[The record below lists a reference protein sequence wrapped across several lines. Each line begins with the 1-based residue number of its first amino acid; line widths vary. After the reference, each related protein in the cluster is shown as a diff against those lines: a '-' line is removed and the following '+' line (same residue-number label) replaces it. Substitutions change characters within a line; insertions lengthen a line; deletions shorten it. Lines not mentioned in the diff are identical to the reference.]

1 MRLKDVVELI
11 KVDMPDHTEGAF
23 NVRIESD
30 DGGSHVTIRVEDH
43 SDGYNILDIVAA
55 QVIVDMRLVEARPL
69 ALGKIRLM
77 RQGRY

>member
-43 SDGYNILDIVAA
+43 SDGYNILDTFSRRFKDSRIIVMR
-55 QVIVDMRLVEARPL
+55 VPVDSLC
-69 ALGKIRLM
+69 GKEYL
-77 RQGRY
+77 